1 MIVLLQPWQGR
12 VQGGIALITASS
24 NISFNPSPDLSWVSV
39 CNVRTHGL
47 EFDGIDRLEDHPF
60 TFQITVGDRMCVL
73 CHVVFVRMATEVGLG
88 NPESLG
94 IILIIQ
100 WGACFEKLKSLS
112 HQ

>member
-1 MIVLLQPWQGR
+1 MPNNSTAYGR
-12 VQGGIALITASS
+12 C
-24 NISFNPSPDLSWVSV
+24 PPP
-39 CNVRTHGL
+39 NVRTHGL

-60 TFQITVGDRMCVL
+60 TFQITVGDRMYVL